1 MLECFYFSLVAG
13 CCTGKCFERIF
24 CLRARCFLQEFPGA
38 WIGRIVFEERSNGVR
53 AAQRCTW
60 KLPGRGACWVLGDF
74 VGQSAARWGGVG
86 AIETTMLL
94 ALFFDWCFYVFFCL
108 VGSAMRMLSIGWVSL
123 NSLLEDGGRWQWLHQ
138 VQTKNMHCQRHNGPR
153 LLSLKLELSQ
163 QLKQTKNPVSALL
176 AFVPSL
182 VTTFPTLCT
191 PLSSYLSATI
201 SMKTIT
207 SPKAQQPILS
217 PT

>member
-24 CLRARCFLQEFPGA
+24 CLRATCFLQELPGA

-123 NSLLEDGGRWQWLHQ
+123 NSLLEDGGGDSGDIRFRQK
-138 VQTKNMHCQRHNGPR
+138 TCIARG
-153 LLSLKLELSQ
+153 
-163 QLKQTKNPVSALL
+163 
-176 AFVPSL
+176 
-182 VTTFPTLCT
+182 TTDPCYWVWNLNY
-191 PLSSYLSATI
+191 LSS
-201 SMKTIT
+201 
-207 SPKAQQPILS
+207 
-217 PT
+217 

>member
-1 MLECFYFSLVAG
+1 MLESFYFSLVAG

-24 CLRARCFLQEFPGA
+24 CLRATYFLQELPGA

-94 ALFFDWCFYVFFCL
+94 ALFFDWCFYVFFCWI
-108 VGSAMRMLSIGWVSL
+108 ARHILSIGWVSL
-123 NSLLEDGGRWQWLHQ
+123 KSLLEDGGRWQWLHQ

-153 LLSLKLELSQ
+153 LLSLKLELFLQIKRIQIPGSARLVFPVGGGMGGLRLFWKISQ
-163 QLKQTKNPVSALL
+163 N
-176 AFVPSL
+176 
-182 VTTFPTLCT
+182 
-191 PLSSYLSATI
+191 
-201 SMKTIT
+201 
-207 SPKAQQPILS
+207 
-217 PT
+217 